1 MISYN
6 NDEPLNF
13 DQIFEHEKKI
23 YKKQLINK
31 NEEALFIDLNIIKR
45 RKIKTFSD
53 RIYNILQNLFILESE
68 KYPDII

>member
-6 NDEPLNF
+6 NDKPLDFN
-13 DQIFEHEKKI
+13 QVLKQEKEI
-23 YKKQLINK
+23 YKKQLINR
-31 NEEALFIDLNIIKR
+31 NEEALLIDLDIIKK

-53 RIYNILQNLFILESE
+53 RVYNRLQNLFILKNE